1 MPKGYTVP
9 KTFITRIRRIEK
21 FIYTL
26 IECICKNLQKHM
38 EEETL
43 EKTEV
48 IINPK
53 DEEECIKKT

>member
-1 MPKGYTVP
+1 
-9 KTFITRIRRIEK
+9 
-21 FIYTL
+21 
-26 IECICKNLQKHM
+26 M

-53 DEEECIKKT
+53 DEEECIKKTWEVTGHNFDKTKHKFIQQILNRQY